1 MIRAFEL
8 VTCRFELVTCGF
20 ELLIRGFEIVARR
33 FELGTRNFVFQLV
46 LLSFQLLFLSFQL
59 VTLNSCLTM
68 SPSFLVQTWHFYHK
82 MVATT
87 FHRKEVIAHIKWDVI
102 NSSSLRLL
110 LKVWIWYRCQN
121 RNYDHHD
128 EEQLLFYKKV
138 HINTQSIVTRKNIV
152 WKYGP

>member
-1 MIRAFEL
+1 MLEKEEHLGLFPWVFIDLMIRAFEL
-8 VTCRFELVTCGF
+8 VTCRFALVTCGF

-59 VTLNSCLTM
+59 VTLNSCLTI

-87 FHRKEVIAHIKWDVI
+87 F
-102 NSSSLRLL
+102 SSQRSYSTHQ
-110 LKVWIWYRCQN
+110 VRCYQ
-121 RNYDHHD
+121 
-128 EEQLLFYKKV
+128 FF
-138 HINTQSIVTRKNIV
+138 IVEIIV
-152 WKYGP
+152 ESVNLIQMSK